1 MNLDYYPPTYNP
13 SKDTYK
19 AIFGQKNNL
28 VKVRLLG
35 CFYGAHYEY
44 D

>member
-35 CFYGAHYEY
+35 YFCGTLHKN